1 MDWSRT
7 FSARATLWCWLVG
20 PLVLLIPQLVKE
32 PRHVAPCLVPA
43 ILLIVAAIE
52 SLERRSL
59 RVALLSLVTAI
70 SVLQYLAVTSG
81 FRETPYF
88 LDRPLGL
95 DGLQRQLAEPEINQ
109 PAYLSTPPPL
119 LKDHWRFNQ
128 NVVLVGFEPNEALA
142 VSWALWPAVVVDL
155 HTYDQAEKMKEML
168 PDLEY
173 QDLSIVSIFNTLNRR
188 CDWQSYQFP
197 LTEREVLDNADLI
210 FVKSGSEMPPG
221 HDGFRPIKKYSLGGQ
236 EVDVWKSVNRQRVP
250 FRILYG
256 RHYLAAHPDLGEKE
270 KNTVAFDMRLTA
282 VLRGQMKTAVE
293 IMKSE
298 ATIGS
303 GSRDPIAELSRSL
316 VPRRQI
322 YFIANIGDV
331 LHRDVERNIYRRMLL
346 SPRSD
351 Q

>member
-1 MDWSRT
+1 
-7 FSARATLWCWLVG
+7 
-20 PLVLLIPQLVKE
+20 
-32 PRHVAPCLVPA
+32 
-43 ILLIVAAIE
+43 VAAIE

-59 RVALLSLVTAI
+59 RVALLSVVSVL
-70 SVLQYLAVTSG
+70 SVLQYFAVTSG

-88 LDRPLGL
+88 LDRPLAL
-95 DGLQRQLAEPEINQ
+95 DGLQRQLAAPEINN
-109 PAYLSTPPPL
+109 PAYLSTPPPV

-155 HTYDQAEKMKEML
+155 HTYDRPENIKELL

-188 CDWQSYQFP
+188 CGWQSYQFP
-197 LTEREVLDNADLI
+197 LTEREVLGNADLI
-210 FVKSGSEMPPG
+210 FVKSGSEIQPG
-221 HDGFRPIKKYSLGGQ
+221 HDELRLIEKYSLGGQ
-236 EVDVWKSVNRQRVP
+236 QVDIWKNLNQQRVP

-256 RHYLAAHPDLGEKE
+256 RQYLAGHPDLSEEE

-282 VLRGQMKTAVE
+282 VLRGQVNTALDVMKPNVNTASDTGNQ
-293 IMKSE
+293 IS
-298 ATIGS
+298 
-303 GSRDPIAELSRSL
+303 ELSRSL
-316 VPRRQI
+316 VPRRKI
-322 YFIANIGDV
+322 YFIAKIGDV

-346 SPRSD
+346 SPREG